1 MKKAT
6 VKQYKSN
13 SVLYLMAIL
22 KQTCKT
28 KIYLAVIVK
37 GRKVLGG

>member
-13 SVLYLMAIL
+13 SEQYRIVIL
-22 KQTCKT
+22 RKT
-28 KIYLAVIVK
+28 YKIKTHFAVIVK